1 MKIKNIIRICSL
13 AMLLSAT
20 SCNDWLAVDME
31 DSIMEDKLYETN
43 EGFLASLNGVYAS
56 LNENYASTLS
66 MGTIDVMAQY
76 YNVAKNSNHGSYKYA
91 KYQYDQFKSTSNSI
105 WTNQYSLIANI
116 NTLLEHCDVPGSAL
130 SKKYYDY
137 VKGEALALRA
147 FLHFDLLR
155 LYGPIYSEE
164 TASTIVMPY
173 EETSSKDIQPLL
185 SAKDVLD
192 KVLADL
198 NAAAELLKNDRIRE
212 EGVMNGES
220 TDLNEGSELR
230 YRQYRLNYYVV
241 NVLLARAYMW
251 QGNKS
256 EAYRIA
262 KSIIDENKEKQVF
275 PWTNK
280 NAVSATANPNLVFST
295 EVMFSLYN
303 TSRTKLYDGLFNPT
317 VDLNTILVFKGETTA
332 DGDLESK
339 LSYFYDDF
347 GDVRRKYMWEEAEIK
362 SSNSTTGESSTS
374 NMLAFKK
381 YAGVTTSE
389 YRYMIPLVRLSEVY
403 LIAAECTS
411 DLEEAMGYIN
421 EIRAARNCVKL
432 ELTESVDAGK
442 MQDYITREFAREV
455 IGEGQLFYFYKRHAL
470 TSVMSGTDFGSKS
483 WWTGEVSAS
492 EGKYAMELQ
501 DYVWPMPEVESNQRV
516 DK

>member
-1 MKIKNIIRICSL
+1 MKIRNIFRIGLL
-13 AMLLSAT
+13 AMLVSTT
-20 SCNDWLAVDME
+20 SCSDWLAVDME

-43 EGFLASLNGVYAS
+43 DGFLASLNGIYAR

-91 KYQYDQFKSTSNSI
+91 MYQFDQFKSTSNSI
-105 WTNQYSLIANI
+105 WTNQYSMIANL
-116 NTLLEHCDVPGSAL
+116 NVLLEHCDEANSAL
-130 SKKYYDY
+130 GQKYYNY

-155 LYGPIYSEE
+155 IYGPIYSEE

-173 EETSSKDIQPLL
+173 EKTSSKDIQPLL
-185 SAKDVLD
+185 SAKEVLD
-192 KVLADL
+192 MVIADL
-198 NAAAELLKNDRIRE
+198 KAAAELLKDDRIRE

-220 TDLNEGSELR
+220 SDLNEGPELR
-230 YRQYRLNYYVV
+230 YRQYRMNYYVI
-241 NVLLARAYMW
+241 NALLARAYLW
-251 QGNKS
+251 QGNKT
-256 EAYRIA
+256 EAYNLA
-262 KSIIDENKEKQVF
+262 QGIIKENKEKQVF

-280 NAVSATANPNLVFST
+280 TMVSATSNPNLIFST

-303 TSRTKLYDGLFNPT
+303 TSRTKLYDALFNSS

-332 DGDLESK
+332 DGDMESK

-347 GDVRRKYMWEEAEIK
+347 GDVRRTYMWEASEIQ
-362 SSNSTTGESSTS
+362 SSGSSGETSTS
-374 NMLAFKK
+374 NMLTFKK
-381 YAGVTTSE
+381 YMGVTNSE
-389 YRYMIPLVRLSEVY
+389 YRYMIPLVRMSEVY

-411 DLEEAMGYIN
+411 DLEEAMGYVN
-421 EIRAARNCVKL
+421 EIRTARNCVKL
-432 ELTESVDAGK
+432 EMNASVDSAK
-442 MQDYITREFAREV
+442 MQDYVTREFAREV
-455 IGEGQLFYFYKRHAL
+455 IGEGQLYFYYKRHAL

-483 WWTGEVSAS
+483 WWTGEVTAK
-492 EGKYAMELQ
+492 EGTYSMELQ